1 MYKLCNVDGC
11 QYERIKFNTPR
22 EKKRQNNSF
31 LCENIFSLNILFIRK
46 YIYLAASIVFYPAII
61 IIIASAA
68 VVVVD
73 KVTNLTL

>member
-1 MYKLCNVDGC
+1 MDGY

-31 LCENIFSLNILFIRK
+31 LCENIFSLNILLIRK
-46 YIYLAASIVFYPAII
+46 YIYLAASIVFYPAAII

-68 VVVVD
+68 VVVIIVD
-73 KVTNLTL
+73 KVTNLTS

>member
-1 MYKLCNVDGC
+1 MDGY

-22 EKKRQNNSF
+22 EKERQNNSF

-46 YIYLAASIVFYPAII
+46 YIYLAASIVFYPAAII

-68 VVVVD
+68 VIVIIVD
-73 KVTNLTL
+73 KVTNLTS